1 MNKDR
6 CTLCSGFSYSLIAVF
21 LYSRIGQSRKNPIA
35 RKKAS
40 SASSLCIRVF
50 EWYNQYLNG
59 GSAMQELKTIARIQ
73 TDYGDKFGIPRQS
86 GLVPE
91 GGNTR
96 MWVFATRSRFRPYS
110 LGLSCVRLEEIRT
123 LPGHGTVLLVS
134 GADLADGTPIYD
146 IKPYLPFTD
155 CRPEASGG
163 FADAHVSDCLSV
175 EFPDPLLRLVPES
188 KRAALIRT
196 LSLDPR
202 PAYQSDP
209 DIPYGIRFAGLDIRF
224 RVSENLLTVYSVVSA
239 DAAPVK

>member
-1 MNKDR
+1 
-6 CTLCSGFSYSLIAVF
+6 
-21 LYSRIGQSRKNPIA
+21 
-35 RKKAS
+35 
-40 SASSLCIRVF
+40 
-50 EWYNQYLNG
+50 
-59 GSAMQELKTIARIQ
+59 MQELKTIARIQ

-91 GGNTR
+91 ASGMIVFEPAYRDANSLRGLDGFSHIWLLWGFSLVHQDRWQPMVKPPKLGGNTR
-96 MWVFATRSRFRPYS
+96 MGVFATRSPFRPNS
-110 LGLSCVRLEEIRT
+110 IGLSCVRLEEIRT
-123 LPGHGTVLLVS
+123 LPGKGTVLLVS